1 MRITLDSNNA
11 KQYNALTAVGVRFRV
26 VMHFSAFRFLVFV
39 CTAALCLTVGCRDDS
54 GRGKGYNLL
63 DTSKNTRR
71 DTPRPPRVTPADDP
85 ARRVSDALQR
95 AGDPEKRRA
104 SQQLIPYAVCLTVVA
119 VVVGGL
125 LYWQTRLRKRAE
137 WELNDPMALVQE
149 LNFVHQLSEPEKK
162 WMKELAERN
171 ALPNPLKIFVEPKF
185 LLEAWEDISFNP
197 ERPMIRRLLSRLF
210 EITVQGPGS
219 DSAVSSNATTQAPGN
234 VNPSVNNLSAS
245 TFSEVGGS
253 SVRSTG

>member
-1 MRITLDSNNA
+1 MNS
-11 KQYNALTAVGVRFRV
+11 
-26 VMHFSAFRFLVFV
+26 SAFRFFVFACV
-39 CTAALCLTVGCRDDS
+39 AILCLTTGCRDDS
-54 GRGKGYNLL
+54 ARGKGYNLL

-71 DTPRPPRVTPADDP
+71 DPPRPPRVTPADDP
-85 ARRVSDALQR
+85 TKRIAEAIRQQ

-162 WMKELAERN
+162 LMKELAERN

-185 LLEAWEDISFNP
+185 LLEAWEDISLNP
-197 ERPMIRRLLSRLF
+197 ERPLVRRLLARLF
-210 EITVQGPGS
+210 EITVQGS
-219 DSAVSSNATTQAPGN
+219 ETDSAVSPNTTIQGSGTVNLAVGN
-234 VNPSVNNLSAS
+234 FSVGNLS
-245 TFSEVGGS
+245 VGSPSNVSGS
-253 SVRSTG
+253 SAGSTS